1 MENKE
6 DKTLMEIV
14 QESIEQ
20 VDEVTNNLS
29 DENPNTPFGIID
41 ETDDVGSDENES
53 N

>member
-1 MENKE
+1 MKNKE

-20 VDEVTNNLS
+20 VDEVINNLS

-41 ETDDVGSDENES
+41 ETDDDGSEQNET

>member
-1 MENKE
+1 MSNEE

-14 QESIEQ
+14 NESIEQ
-20 VDEVTNNLS
+20 VDEVINNLS